1 MNIHKLLDN
10 GAVKVM
16 KLVAGRRR
24 IFSKSIES
32 PPFYELIPGI
42 KFEIPEIKGEGIYEV
57 HVDTPAGK
65 MNPAFKVQKWLGNDF
80 PTIIY
85 HHGNS
90 EKPFKIRRF
99 ARNTF
104 FKIFIDTKEPVQAN
118 LIALCSP
125 MHRIPIK
132 EYQEKLTEMIN
143 FTVSFAVMTNLVE
156 EIVKQLK
163 HRSQKPVIVSG
174 ISFGGFVTNLHRAFF
189 DSADVYVPMLAGSS
203 MEKSFLESGFYELA
217 SDLVKEN
224 PEKMKEILNFDK
236 QFMGNK
242 RKNLFPLLGKH
253 DQFVRLESHLECY
266 EHHPVNIVEKGHVT
280 TAFSPATMRKHIL
293 SSRDNSN

>member
-1 MNIHKLLDN
+1 MNIHSFLDN
-10 GAVKVM
+10 LIVKMM
-16 KLVAGRRR
+16 KAVAGKRR

-32 PPFYELIPGI
+32 PSFSELMPLISLKVPKMDGV
-42 KFEIPEIKGEGIYEV
+42 GIYRVEAE
-57 HVDTPAGK
+57 TPAGL

-90 EKPFKIRRF
+90 ERPFKIRRF

-104 FKIFIDTKEPVQAN
+104 FKIFINTDNPVEAN

-125 MHRIPIK
+125 MHNIPVK
-132 EYQEKLTEMIN
+132 VYQQKLTELIN
-143 FTVSFAVMTNLVE
+143 FTVSFAVMAKLVE
-156 EIVKQLK
+156 ELLVQIKTK
-163 HRSQKPVIVSG
+163 SQKPVIVSG

-189 DSADVYVPMLAGSS
+189 GTADTYIPMLAGSS
-203 MEKSFLESGFYELA
+203 MEKTFTQSGFYELA
-217 SDLVKEN
+217 SDLVKDN

-236 QFMGNK
+236 QFMGK
-242 RKNLFPLLGKH
+242 AKNNIFPLLGKY

-266 EHHPVNIVEKGHVT
+266 ENHPVNIIERGHLT
-280 TAFSPATMRKHIL
+280 TAFSPETMREHIL
-293 SSRDNSN
+293 SQVT